1 MSQILADIGGTSIRI
16 GWQSKKAEDI
26 RDEVT
31 YACRDFAK
39 PVDALRQY
47 CDQNQL
53 KVNSVVLAV
62 AAEISGLEVDITNNP
77 WIFNARELAQ
87 ELGANEYL
95 LINCL
100 LYTSPS
106 PRDDR

>member
-26 RDEVT
+26 RDAVT

-53 KVNSVVLAV
+53 RVDRVVLAV
-62 AAEISGLEVDITNNP
+62 AAEISGVEVNITN
-77 WIFNARELAQ
+77 
-87 ELGANEYL
+87 
-95 LINCL
+95 NCL

-106 PRDDR
+106 PRD

>member
-26 RDEVT
+26 RDAVT

-53 KVNSVVLAV
+53 KVKSVVLAV

-77 WIFNARELAQ
+77 WIFNA
-87 ELGANEYL
+87 
-95 LINCL
+95 CL
-100 LYTSPS
+100 LYTS
-106 PRDDR
+106 DAADE